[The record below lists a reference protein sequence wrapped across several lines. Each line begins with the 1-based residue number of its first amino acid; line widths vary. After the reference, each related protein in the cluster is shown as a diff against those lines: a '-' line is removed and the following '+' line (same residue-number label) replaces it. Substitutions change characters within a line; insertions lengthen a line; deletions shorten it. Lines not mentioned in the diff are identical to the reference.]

1 LREGREAE
9 LQKGAE
15 NHERFLVP
23 HPYIVEGLGAQGFQF
38 SCQIPVFLPEPE
50 IPIKY
55 RYSSQNINR
64 FFVLCV

>member
-38 SCQIPVFLPEPE
+38 SCH
-50 IPIKY
+50 
-55 RYSSQNINR
+55 S
-64 FFVLCV
+64 